1 VSNEAP
7 VDRSDVEAHLDRLL
21 ASETFRAADRSR
33 RLLRFIVVETLE
45 GRADRLK
52 DYTLG
57 AEGLGRGD
65 DFDPRTDPIARV
77 EASRL
82 RTRLD
87 VYYATEGAGEP
98 VRILLPKGGYVP
110 RFERLER
117 TPPARPSEEAGAAA
131 AEVAPASVPSGRMVR
146 SAALLVAAAVL
157 AVSAWAVGRRT
168 AAPVAAEMRLE
179 ITTPPT
185 TDPASLAIAPDGRRL
200 AFVAS
205 NGGVPRLWLRSLAS
219 STARPIA
226 GTDHAAFPFWSP
238 DGRGIGFF
246 ADARVRVVD
255 LQTGVVRTI
264 AAAPVPAGGAWG
276 GEEVILHPMVPDSP
290 LFRSSPAGG
299 TTAVET
305 RLLPGQT
312 GHRGPSFLPDGRRF
326 LFYATGRADARG
338 VYLGELGRAEAK
350 RIVDA
355 DAPAAF
361 VPPGHLLY
369 VQHGKLVAHRFDLAS
384 GILVGSPVSVA
395 EPVAPGLGAGP
406 TAVAASATG
415 TIVYRTGPVGPW
427 RQLVWFDRRG
437 RELGRIGEPEAR
449 GPANG
454 SISPDGRRLA
464 VQRSTDGNTDI
475 WLVDLGR
482 QTSMRFTSAPPPD
495 IAPVWSPDG
504 GRIAYA
510 SIDGGVFEV
519 FEKPVSGPDA
529 RRLTTTGD
537 MKQVTDWSRDGRH
550 LLYRRVTTAPAVDLD
565 IWAMPLDGDRRPF
578 PVVRTP
584 FEERDAQFSPDGTWI
599 AYQSNESGQ
608 YEIYAQPFG
617 QSGDRVR
624 ISARGGVQARWRA
637 DGRELFYL
645 THDGELTAVPVTL
658 AADRRSLTPGAPMPL
673 FTARV
678 GSVQGIALPSYAVS
692 ADGERF
698 LFDTLVEQPAP
709 PISVILNW
717 APAGS

>member
-1 VSNEAP
+1 MAP
-7 VDRSDVEAHLDRLL
+7 HEVQAHLDRVLE
-21 ASETFRAADRSR
+21 SETFRAADRSR

-82 RTRLD
+82 RMRLD

-110 RFERLER
+110 RFERLDR
-117 TPPARPSEEAGAAA
+117 TAPQGPPVAADAAPPATA
-131 AEVAPASVPSGRMVR
+131 APAPVPAGRLVR
-146 SAALLVAAAVL
+146 SAALVVAAAVL

-168 AAPVAAEMRLE
+168 AAPVPPEMRLE

-205 NGGVPRLWLRSLAS
+205 DDGVPRLWMRSLAS
-219 STARPIA
+219 PSASPIA

-276 GEEVILHPMVPDSP
+276 REGVILHPMVPDSP
-290 LFRSSPAGG
+290 LFRSSAAGG
-299 TTAVET
+299 GTEPES
-305 RLLPGQT
+305 RLLPGQA
-312 GHRGPSFLPDGRRF
+312 GHRGPAFLPDGRRY
-326 LFYATGRADARG
+326 LFYATGRPDVRG
-338 VYLGELGRAEAK
+338 VYVGELGVAESR

-361 VPPGHLLY
+361 APPGHLLY
-369 VQHGKLVAHRFDLAS
+369 VQHGKLVAQRFDLAAAT
-384 GILVGSPVSVA
+384 LVGSPVSVA
-395 EPVAPGLGAGP
+395 EPVVPGIGAGP

-415 TIVYRTGPVGPW
+415 TIAYRTGPVGPW
-427 RQLVWFDRRG
+427 RQLVWFDRGG

-449 GPANG
+449 GPTNG

-475 WLVDLGR
+475 WLVDLER
-482 QTSMRFTSAPPPD
+482 HTSMRFTSGPSPD

-510 SIDGGVFEV
+510 SIHDGVFEV
-519 FEKPVSGPDA
+519 FEKAVAGSDA

-550 LLYRRVTTAPAVDLD
+550 LLYRKVTTVPAVDLD
-565 IWAMPLDGDRRPF
+565 IWAMPLDGDRTPF

-617 QSGDRVR
+617 SSGDRVR
-624 ISARGGVQARWRA
+624 ISSRGGVQARWRA
-637 DGRELFYL
+637 DGREIFYL
-645 THDGELTAVPVTL
+645 TLGGELTAVPITL
-658 AADRRSLTPGAPMPL
+658 AADRLTLAPGAPRPL
-673 FTARV
+673 FKARV
-678 GSVQGIALPSYAVS
+678 GGVQGIALPSYVVS

-717 APAGS
+717 ARPGS